1 MFYFRICFRMF
12 PELPGLE
19 RPHDDTWREGRG
31 SPGAAADTVTI
42 ISLNT
47 HKAENEERQWPRLE
61 KSFQRTG
68 HRTASHVLPQWPTTP
83 RWWLLGRGAVT
94 PSCSLIA

>member
-1 MFYFRICFRMF
+1 MF

-19 RPHDDTWREGRG
+19 RPDDASWREGRG

-47 HKAENEERQWPRLE
+47 HKSENEERQWPLDFSHVYE
-61 KSFQRTG
+61 KSR
-68 HRTASHVLPQWPTTP
+68 
-83 RWWLLGRGAVT
+83 
-94 PSCSLIA
+94 